1 MSKNIV
7 LLKLLNQRIYMNL
20 KIIALISCLFY
31 GGQAFSQTEEDKKII
46 RQIYDEALE
55 QGAAYEDLR
64 DLCKN
69 IGARLSGSKEL
80 EQAVI
85 WGEETLEALEPD
97 AVFKQAVLVPKW
109 IRTKK
114 ENGYFYSNQGRV
126 NMDISALGGSV
137 GTGTNNQISAS
148 VIEVQGIEDL
158 ANMDTAD
165 IKGKFVFFNK
175 PFNEKLIN
183 TFHAYGG
190 CVNQRWGGA
199 SEAAKY
205 GAIGV
210 LVRSLTNA
218 HDHFAHTGSLGYE
231 DPDKAIPAAAISTET
246 ADLLST
252 QLKNDSTLT
261 AYMKLGCY
269 SMDDAESH
277 NVVAEIKGSTFPDK
291 YITIGAHLD
300 SWDLGEGAHDDGAG
314 IVQTIEVLRI
324 FKLLDIQPKHS
335 IRFVL
340 FTNEENG
347 ARGAKRYAQ
356 LAEQNGEKHVAAI
369 ESDCGGFS
377 PRGFN
382 LDASPKQMKMIR
394 AWKKIVEP
402 YGLHYFEKGHTG
414 VDIGPLK
421 KNNPNIIL
429 MGLHPDSQRYFDFHH
444 ADSDVFESVNR
455 RELELGA
462 ASIAS
467 ILYLL
472 DKNMVN

>member
-1 MSKNIV
+1 
-7 LLKLLNQRIYMNL
+7 MNL

-31 GGQAFSQTEEDKKII
+31 GGQAWSQSEKDSQLI
-46 RQIYDEALE
+46 RKIYDEALE

-85 WGEETLEALEPD
+85 WGEETLSALEPD
-97 AVFKQAVLVPKW
+97 AVFKQEVLVPKW
-109 IRTKK
+109 VRSKK
-114 ENGYFYSNQGRV
+114 ESGYFYSNQGRV
-126 NMDISALGGSV
+126 DMDLSALGGSIS
-137 GTGTNNQISAS
+137 TGTNNFISAK

-175 PFNEKLIN
+175 PFDEKLIN
-183 TFHAYGG
+183 TFNAYGG
-190 CVNQRWGGA
+190 CVSQRWGGA

-205 GAIGV
+205 GAIAV
-210 LVRSLTNA
+210 FVRSLTNA
-218 HDHFAHTGSLGYE
+218 HDEHAHTGSMGYD
-231 DPDKAIPAAAISTET
+231 DPDNAIPAAAISTET
-246 ADLLST
+246 ANLLSSH
-252 QLKNDSTLT
+252 LKNDSTLD

-269 SMDDAESH
+269 SKGDVSSH
-277 NVVAEIKGSTFPDK
+277 NVVAEIKGTTYPNK

-324 FKLLDIQPKHS
+324 FKALDIRPKHS

-347 ARGAKRYAQ
+347 ARGARQYAT
-356 LAEQNGEKHVAAI
+356 LASQNGEKHVAAM

-382 LDASPKQMKMIR
+382 LDASPKQTKMIQ
-394 AWKKIVEP
+394 AWRKILKP
-402 YGLHYFEKGHTG
+402 YGLHYFEKGFAG
-414 VDIGPLK
+414 VDIAPLK
-421 KNNPNIIL
+421 KDNPEMIQ

-462 ASIAS
+462 ASMAS

-472 DKNMVN
+472 DKNIIK